1 MPRITEII
9 GGEPYV
15 YTPLG
20 KYVVRAQGVC
30 GGRPT
35 FKYTRIPVSGAINRL
50 DAGEDIGAIIESYR
64 NRVSKAAILEA
75 LELSKK
81 PGTRSKTSKRA
92 AA

>member
-15 YTPLG
+15 YTPLD
-20 KYVVRAQGVC
+20 KHVVRVQSVC

-75 LELSKK
+75 LELSQKH
-81 PGTRSKTSKRA
+81 GARSKTSKRA